1 MKRLSLATFALLAL
15 YFLILFM
22 SYYTM
27 PSEPVNLASD
37 GMVLLGG
44 DFSERAPMAAELF
57 AKQSAPLVLL
67 ANDGVRSGWSKKHQ
81 RNLYAIERSEELLVQ
96 LGVPRESI
104 IKLPYYK
111 SGTIY
116 DALAV
121 KKYASENGLRS
132 LHLVTSDYHVYR
144 TLWVYKQVFRG
155 MPITMTVTGAP
166 SSSISFS
173 RFMEPIKII
182 YYKLWVAPLYYIA
195 DYPKLN

>member
-1 MKRLSLATFALLAL
+1 
-15 YFLILFM
+15 
-22 SYYTM
+22 M